1 MIRTEQWVL
10 IMNELDT
17 DTDTLKYLLALIGPD
32 CCFKFFMQSRISI
45 GLFMILCHRGWG
57 ANALAWDKADPSAFA
72 QRWVILRPR
81 ALETFERSTGAA
93 RKFENHCLRLILA
106 APVVLVC
113 VCVCV
118 SLQGYYRRRYRVS
131 YDISFSCCSYSKYD
145 ISFSC
150 CSYGADGWMTDY
162 DDRNW
167 REVRVTDT
175 SPYCTRYTYIITG
188 YLT

>member
-1 MIRTEQWVL
+1 MLITILVNFDFPGIDLLMIRTEQWVL

-17 DTDTLKYLLALIGPD
+17 DTDTLKYLLTLIGPD
-32 CCFKFFMQSRISI
+32 CCFKFFVQSRISI
-45 GLFMILCHRGWG
+45 GLFMIVRHRGCG

-93 RKFENHCLRLILA
+93 RKFENHCLRLISA
-106 APVVLVC
+106 AAVVFVC

-150 CSYGADGWMTDY
+150 CSYGAGGWVTDY
-162 DDRNW
+162 DDGN
-167 REVRVTDT
+167 
-175 SPYCTRYTYIITG
+175 
-188 YLT
+188 